1 MEFKLILKKI
11 EGTLSPE
18 EQIIFDNWYLQ
29 SQRHRDYFHRVTQ
42 MKQPI
47 GDIYTLKAYEKI
59 SKRLYRRKPSKLYYK
74 IAAAALLLILI
85 SLPFVTNKNNQKF
98 PPSTNEITKPS
109 QTPILIGTDKA
120 VLTLEDGSEIAL
132 EKDANFQN
140 NYANSNGKELVYTS
154 SSKNNNTSSIAYNTL
169 SIPRGGQFY
178 IVLSDGTKVWLNSET
193 KLKYPVTFSLTTTRK
208 VELVYGEAYFEVS
221 PSTMNQGQG
230 FTVITQG
237 QEVEVL
243 GTQFNIKAYQDDNY
257 IATTLVEGKVRIVGE
272 QTSIQLQ
279 PGMQSKQDINSS
291 KIQSLHVDIYNE
303 ISWKEGFFSF
313 KNKPLKDIVKQ
324 LSRWYNI
331 DIEIHNEKAAEL
343 EFNGVFNKHQKLENI
358 LNIIE
363 NTNEAKFEK
372 KGTKIIMK

>member
-1 MEFKLILKKI
+1 M
-11 EGTLSPE
+11 
-18 EQIIFDNWYLQ
+18 
-29 SQRHRDYFHRVTQ
+29 
-42 MKQPI
+42 
-47 GDIYTLKAYEKI
+47 
-59 SKRLYRRKPSKLYYK
+59 
-74 IAAAALLLILI
+74 
-85 SLPFVTNKNNQKF
+85 
-98 PPSTNEITKPS
+98 
-109 QTPILIGTDKA
+109 
-120 VLTLEDGSEIAL
+120 
-132 EKDANFQN
+132 
-140 NYANSNGKELVYTS
+140 
-154 SSKNNNTSSIAYNTL
+154 
-169 SIPRGGQFY
+169 
-178 IVLSDGTKVWLNSET
+178 
-193 KLKYPVTFSLTTTRK
+193 
-208 VELVYGEAYFEVS
+208 YGEAYFEVS